1 MIKELKFN
9 GPEDSF
15 WWTSDTH
22 WNHDRDFIYGPRNY
36 NDIESHDKGLI
47 KTWNERVKETDTVF
61 HLGDFYC
68 CSNKSN
74 DVLNVIRQLNFNT
87 LYLIWGNH
95 PASVKQLFKEEIESQ
110 YGLKDVEIY
119 PLIKHI
125 GLKKIIFIGFYNEV
139 FINGQ
144 HICMS
149 HFSHRSWH
157 KNGNGSWMLCGHS
170 HKNDKGINPDCLD
183 GKILDVGIDNFGG
196 PVSFAEI
203 KQIMNKK
210 NIKITDHH

>member
-1 MIKELKFN
+1 MLKPLKFN

-15 WWTSDTH
+15 FWTSDTH
-22 WNHDRDFIYGPRNY
+22 FNHDRPFIYGPRNY
-36 NDIESHDKGLI
+36 PDVKSHDEDLI
-47 KTWNERVKETDTVF
+47 KTWNERVKDTDTVF

-68 CSNKSN
+68 CSNKSS
-74 DVLNVIRQLNFNT
+74 DVLNVIHQLNFNT

-95 PASVKQLFKEEIESQ
+95 PASVKQLFQEEIESQ

-119 PLIKHI
+119 PLIKNI
-125 GLKKIIFIGFYNEV
+125 GLKKIIFLGFYSEIYVNS
-139 FINGQ
+139 Q
-144 HICMS
+144 HVCMS
-149 HFSHRSWH
+149 HFAHRSWH
-157 KNGNGSWMLCGHS
+157 KNGKGSWFCCGHS

-183 GKILDVGIDNFGG
+183 SNILDIGVDNFGG

-210 NIKITDHH
+210 SVKVTDHH